1 MKDSSVRLENKN
13 IEDLEMRK
21 IYIGADS
28 AGFNLKEEFKEH
40 LYSLGYTVEDMG
52 CDSTAS
58 CHYPEFAS
66 RVCEKVQKD
75 LDGSFGILIC
85 GTGIG
90 MSMCANKHK
99 GIRAAVCGDTYSAK
113 MTRCH
118 NDANLLCIGARVT
131 GSCLALDIL
140 DAFLGAEYE
149 GGRHAIRIDMMMDIE
164 NK

>member
-1 MKDSSVRLENKN
+1 MKDSSVRQENKN
-13 IEDLEMRK
+13 VEDLKVRK

-40 LYSLGYTVEDMG
+40 LVSLGYSLEDMG

-66 RVCEKVQKD
+66 RVCEKVQAD
-75 LDGSFGILIC
+75 LEGSFGILIC

-99 GIRAAVCGDTYSAK
+99 GIRAALCSDTYSAR
-113 MTRCH
+113 MTRQH
-118 NDANLLCIGARVT
+118 NDANVLCIGARVI
-131 GSCLALDIL
+131 GSCLALDIV
-140 DAFLGAEYE
+140 DSFLEYDFE
-149 GGRHAIRIDMMMDIE
+149 GGRHALRVDMMMDIE
-164 NK
+164 KL

>member
-1 MKDSSVRLENKN
+1 MK
-13 IEDLEMRK
+13 RK

-28 AGFNLKEEFKEH
+28 AGYLLKEEVKEH
-40 LYSLGYTVEDMG
+40 LSSLGYEVLDCG
-52 CDSTAS
+52 CHSTAS
-58 CHYPEFAS
+58 CHYPEYAVK
-66 RVCEKVQKD
+66 VCENVQGD

-90 MSMCANKHK
+90 MSMCANKHR

-131 GSCLALDIL
+131 GSCLALDII

-149 GGRHAIRIDMMMDIE
+149 GGRHAIRVKMIEDIE

>member
-1 MKDSSVRLENKN
+1 MKRR
-13 IEDLEMRK
+13 IF
-21 IYIGADS
+21 IGADS
-28 AGFNLKEEFKEH
+28 AGYTLKEDVKGH
-40 LYSLGYTVEDMG
+40 LSGLGYEVIDCG
-52 CDSTAS
+52 CHSTES
-58 CHYPEFAS
+58 CHYPEYAVK
-66 RVCEKVQKD
+66 VCESVQGD

-90 MSMCANKHK
+90 MSMCANKHR

-131 GSCLALDIL
+131 GSCLALDIV

-149 GGRHAIRIDMMMDIE
+149 GGRHAVRVKMIEDIE